1 MIWSSS
7 PRSDKRAQMTII
19 KRVGYIRP
27 PDMWIIRERARRAVG
42 EARCKRAGAV
52 GERGARILPAGRL

>member
-19 KRVGYIRP
+19 KRFGYIRP
-27 PDMWIIRERARRAVG
+27 PDMWIIRERARRAGG
-42 EARCKRAGAV
+42 EARCKRVEAISG
-52 GERGARILPAGRL
+52 GKARILPAGRL

>member
-1 MIWSSS
+1 MIWSFS
-7 PRSDKRAQMTII
+7 PQSDKRAQMTII
-19 KRVGYIRP
+19 NRFGYIRP
-27 PDMWIIRERARRAVG
+27 PDMWIIRERARRVGG

>member
-19 KRVGYIRP
+19 KRFGYIRP
-27 PDMWIIRERARRAVG
+27 LDMWIIKERARRAGG
-42 EARCKRAGAV
+42 EAICKRAGAV
-52 GERGARILPAGRL
+52 GERGARILPVCRL